1 MTIACES
8 QRTRAHA
15 RAHAIRNMVA
25 QDVWIIN
32 LIQITNCRVS
42 VLLFCCLFT
51 CSEMTSNTGGRLP
64 LSSPVFNAW
73 IDYSPMAETDADVV
87 LRIRDEF
94 KLFSDIYGSKILGPD
109 NVPQI
114 VLPALLMA
122 DIKGVPDWL
131 DCYYTKIKH
140 KLELSQSISIMMGDE
155 SLEDFGPRS
164 TTTPIFNAGQQ
175 PLIEQLSRMQSEISA
190 AFTNA
195 KGSTQADLISIGRII
210 SQRQQAEMR
219 RGMIFFLQRRRA
231 LFEALASSIS
241 SCEWGVQLV
250 RKLEEKEHVLEGIVT
265 GVAPHNNRHQD
276 KTELR
281 GDTTFD
287 AAARNTRTKTELQG
301 DTMSDA
307 AARTSAMSHF
317 QRTPRAL
324 PAARRLSATVI
335 MPAPTAQ
342 LEELQAGFQHL
353 LQLMTT
359 MQQSLSTPA
368 SGRDLPG
375 SKDDDDFD
383 ESSGVKANVI
393 VAVPK
398 HDFASEKRQDYAF
411 AAAVRATGLNIL
423 ELRRDPHYLW
433 LAIRERGAMHRFD
446 IDALWHRLQR
456 VSMEAGESLRDVADR
471 IDQMAAQ
478 YSKYDGAIVTDRH
491 KRLLLTAAVAH
502 NTILREALDAHES
515 LHDYAE
521 TNKNFDELVE
531 FLVAVEAK
539 HRRRA
544 EAQQPVT
551 TEAAV
556 KEQGAWTAAE
566 SAKIPPLTAAAA
578 VSDQQQQP
586 QTQEQRSHSQ
596 ANFVPNV
603 CLNCGARGHQRSR
616 CTEPSQGILRCFR
629 CGDTTHRIA
638 SCPQPA
644 TPATNTFAASAR
656 AHAAR
661 SKARASAPAIV
672 FEDEEYSTEADE
684 RVMHAYASHAAA
696 YAARASAAHTN

>member
-1 MTIACES
+1 
-8 QRTRAHA
+8 
-15 RAHAIRNMVA
+15 
-25 QDVWIIN
+25 
-32 LIQITNCRVS
+32 
-42 VLLFCCLFT
+42 
-51 CSEMTSNTGGRLP
+51 MTSNTGGRLP

-301 DTMSDA
+301 DTMFDA

-684 RVMHAYASHAAA
+684 RVMHAHASHAAA
-696 YAARASAAHTN
+696 YAARASAAHTNWENGNRRFS

>member
-1 MTIACES
+1 
-8 QRTRAHA
+8 
-15 RAHAIRNMVA
+15 
-25 QDVWIIN
+25 
-32 LIQITNCRVS
+32 
-42 VLLFCCLFT
+42 
-51 CSEMTSNTGGRLP
+51 MTSNTGGRLP

-276 KTELR
+276 KTALQ
-281 GDTTFD
+281 GDTMFD
-287 AAARNTRTKTELQG
+287 AAARNIRTKTELQG
-301 DTMSDA
+301 DTMFDA

-324 PAARRLSATVI
+324 PAARRLSATAI

-398 HDFASEKRQDYAF
+398 NDFASEKRQDYAF

-684 RVMHAYASHAAA
+684 RVMHAHASHAAA
-696 YAARASAAHTN
+696 YAARASAAHTNWENGNRRFS

>member
-1 MTIACES
+1 
-8 QRTRAHA
+8 
-15 RAHAIRNMVA
+15 
-25 QDVWIIN
+25 
-32 LIQITNCRVS
+32 
-42 VLLFCCLFT
+42 
-51 CSEMTSNTGGRLP
+51 MTSNTGGRLP

-287 AAARNTRTKTELQG
+287 AAARNTRTKTELQE
-301 DTMSDA
+301 DTMFDA

-684 RVMHAYASHAAA
+684 RVMHAHASHAAA
-696 YAARASAAHTN
+696 YAARASAAHTNWENGNRRFS